1 MPPPTFANGH
11 LLVNRYRIQELLGIG
26 DTAEV
31 YLADDQ
37 SLQRSVVVKVLLPRL
52 AGHEDVRRAFRERI
66 IKAATL
72 SHTHLARVFDGGQES
87 GSIFMICEYLSGGSL
102 EDVLASGRTLSVDD
116 GARLGRDVGSALAYV
131 HENGMVHGAL
141 SPSKLLLDEEGRI
154 RVSDIALSGIGNEY
168 RERVTLDDVRFLS
181 PEQAIGDP
189 ANARSDV
196 YALALILYEAVTGIT
211 PFDGVT
217 PEAVLRARIN
227 ATLPMRPELGT
238 LDMILAQ
245 AAVSDPMHRL
255 DAEQFASRLGAV
267 VSDFAPLVIP
277 PVGGEVPLLSN
288 YRPSEPR
295 NSVGFRPPSPDQIT
309 SATTVV
315 SSIGRTGAPRHAR
328 PAEEWVTT
336 SSPAGRSRGVRGEF
350 DDLDYARLPPSR
362 RLIFLV
368 AALVLLVVAIGGG
381 IAWKVGLF
389 NQDNSVPNFV
399 GVNLGE
405 YQNAS
410 FTSNAGIVSLRSTV
424 KSDGFV
430 VAIKHAYSTRA
441 KGGTIIA
448 QTPAFNA
455 EATSGQVIT
464 VTVSDGVQ
472 VVRIPTLIGETC
484 RVAEPKL
491 VHLHLVASCPANKLI
506 SSATIPVGR
515 IARIVNSAGKTIT
528 TAALHSTVILERSS
542 GLATATTT
550 TTTLAPAST
559 TTTTVAVQSLVAVP
573 NVVGLNEAQ
582 TLAAMTAA
590 DLYYS
595 TTGPGASPTTPTWT
609 KVVSESPV
617 AGTMVKKLSH
627 VILTVTK

>member
-1 MPPPTFANGH
+1 MPAPTFASGH

-37 SLQRSVVVKVLLPRL
+37 SLGRLVVVKVLLPRL

-72 SHTHLARVFDGGQES
+72 SHAHLARVYDGGQES

-141 SPSKLLLDEEGRI
+141 SPAKLLLDEEGRI
-154 RVSDIALSGIGNEY
+154 RVSDIALAGIGNDY
-168 RERVTLDDVRFLS
+168 RERVTLEDVRFLS

-238 LDMILAQ
+238 LDMLLAQ
-245 AAVSDPMHRL
+245 AAVSDPLQRL
-255 DAEQFASRLGAV
+255 DAETFASRLGAV
-267 VSDFAPLVIP
+267 VSDFVPLVIA
-277 PVGGEVPLLSN
+277 PVRGEVPLLSQ

-309 SATTVV
+309 GATAVV
-315 SSIGRTGAPRHAR
+315 SSIGRAGAPRHAR
-328 PAEEWVTT
+328 PADEWVAT
-336 SSPAGRSRGVRGEF
+336 SSPAGRARGVRGDY
-350 DDLDYARLPPSR
+350 DDLDYARLPQSR
-362 RLIFLV
+362 RLVFLV

-389 NQDNSVPNFV
+389 SQDNSVPNFV
-399 GVNLGE
+399 GVNLGQYE
-405 YQNAS
+405 NAS
-410 FTSNAGIVSLRSTV
+410 FTSSAPIVSLRNTM

-430 VAIKHAYSTRA
+430 VAIKHAASSA
-441 KGGTIIA
+441 KSGTIVA
-448 QTPAFNA
+448 QSPAFNT
-455 EATSGQVIT
+455 EAKSGQVIT
-464 VTVSDGVQ
+464 VTVSDGPLS
-472 VVRIPTLIGETC
+472 VRLPAVIGKTC
-484 RVAEPKL
+484 HVAEPEL
-491 VHLHLVASCPANKLI
+491 TRLHLKVTCPANQMI
-506 SSATIPVGR
+506 SSATVPVGA
-515 IARIVNSAGKTIT
+515 IARVVNAAGKSIS
-528 TAALHSTVILERSS
+528 TALVHSSVILERST
-542 GLATATTT
+542 G
-550 TTTLAPAST
+550 PAST
-559 TTTTVAVQSLVAVP
+559 TTTTTAPPSVTTTTVASAAMVAVP
-573 NVVGLNEAQ
+573 NVVGMNQAQ
-582 TLAAMTAA
+582 VKSAMTAA
-590 DLYYS
+590 DLYYT
-595 TTGPGASPTTPTWT
+595 TTGPGAGTTPTWT
-609 KVVSESPV
+609 KVVSENPG
-617 AGTMVKKLSH
+617 AGTMVKKLST